1 MAVASFAWNLLFKIK
16 YDTLQ
21 YIQNVNYSKSL
32 RFAITECKSC
42 SAFYETAFFGM
53 DHLSLIVKNNF
64 QIKAL
69 NQGKYTRKGR
79 WAVNP
84 YNAVTGRGLSE
95 TISVQGRKAPS
106 GKSG

>member
-1 MAVASFAWNLLFKIK
+1 
-16 YDTLQ
+16 
-21 YIQNVNYSKSL
+21 
-32 RFAITECKSC
+32 
-42 SAFYETAFFGM
+42 M

-95 TISVQGRKAPS
+95 TISVQGRKALS

>member
-1 MAVASFAWNLLFKIK
+1 MLNGFENELWKEPGEESEFGLAVASFAWNLLFKIK

-53 DHLSLIVKNNF
+53 VHLSLIVKNNF

-69 NQGKYTRKGR
+69 NQGAYARKGR
-79 WAVNP
+79 WAE
-84 YNAVTGRGLSE
+84 AGL
-95 TISVQGRKAPS
+95 
-106 GKSG
+106 